1 MLENIITLGNS
12 LESSDA
18 ILNYIS
24 VAKLGK
30 TKSILAIVVDGDN
43 NSYVGINHED
53 KKSNVSDTIKY
64 LYSAGPSNGAD
75 KTPTSLITEPDKTF
89 NKKILKWFEKHK
101 NKDILLDKIH
111 EYLISN
117 ADQIIK
123 DIQKEKENIPKERD
137 QNVLL
142 TIKIKEENSERFI
155 GQNNKV
161 IEILKSQFESDTNT
175 DTISPIILQCLFCN
189 QNKEMMPGKLKISD
203 IFSFSTFDK
212 KGFLYNF
219 DE

>member
-64 LYSAGPSNGAD
+64 LYSAVPRMEQT
-75 KTPTSLITEPDKTF
+75 K
-89 NKKILKWFEKHK
+89 
-101 NKDILLDKIH
+101 LL
-111 EYLISN
+111 
-117 ADQIIK
+117 
-123 DIQKEKENIPKERD
+123 
-137 QNVLL
+137 LL
-142 TIKIKEENSERFI
+142 
-155 GQNNKV
+155 
-161 IEILKSQFESDTNT
+161 
-175 DTISPIILQCLFCN
+175 
-189 QNKEMMPGKLKISD
+189 
-203 IFSFSTFDK
+203 
-212 KGFLYNF
+212 
-219 DE
+219 